1 MCILVAVPDDLLT
14 ERDRRDDVV
23 LAGHRG
29 DDAAAHAGLVDPH
42 PLVRASALGA
52 LARMGSLGLAEVLSG
67 LDDVSPA
74 VRRRACQESAGIT
87 GRGSRSTLP
96 DALRRAMADLDP
108 LVVESACWALGER
121 KVRNAVGD
129 LSSTAG
135 SHPDTRCRE
144 AAVAALGAIGDPAG
158 LAAVLGALSDKPT
171 VRRRATVA
179 LAAFSGPEVDEAL
192 HRCLADHDW
201 QVRQAA
207 EILLEV

>member
-1 MCILVAVPDDLLT
+1 MLVPDDLST
-14 ERDRRDDVV
+14 ERARRDDMV

-29 DDAAAHAGLVDPH
+29 DSAAAHAGLIDPH

-52 LARMGSLGLAEVLSG
+52 LARMGELGLDEVLSG
-67 LDDVSPA
+67 LGDVAPS
-74 VRRRACQESAGIT
+74 VRRRACRESAGIS

-96 DALRRAMADLDP
+96 VALRRALADSDP

-121 KVRNAVGD
+121 KVRDAVGD

-135 SHPDTRCRE
+135 THPDTRCRE
-144 AAVAALGAIGDPAG
+144 AAVAALGAIGDQAG
-158 LAAVLGALSDKPT
+158 LGAVLAALGDKPT

-179 LAAFSGPEVDEAL
+179 LAAFGGPEVDEAL
-192 HRCLADHDW
+192 SRCLTDHDW

-207 EILLEV
+207 EILLED